1 MSRRVSIRVAT
12 DCSGIEAPIQA
23 LKQLKIKH
31 KHIFSSDIDPY
42 CRQSISANYSPDILY
57 DDMTSRDL
65 SDTPIDLYVCGFPC
79 QSFSMA
85 GRRKGM
91 TEKRGQIFWYC
102 LDVIEQ
108 KRPAVFVL
116 ENVKGLISID
126 EGKTFEKIIKSLE
139 NVGDNGNKL
148 YNVQWKVLNTKDYG
162 IPQNRE
168 RVFIVGT
175 RKDKRYHFSW
185 PSPKKMKPLDSFVDW
200 DDDVPKETVSSRVTY
215 MEKRVPK
222 DSIFIDLAFKQ
233 ATYPNSDRYTPS
245 VIRNGSLWC
254 VPLQRYANMS
264 ELLALQGFPRSFK
277 QVVSNSQLK
286 KQIGNSMSVCVLKE
300 IFKQLY
306 M

>member
-1 MSRRVSIRVAT
+1 MLRVAT

-42 CRQSISANYSPDILY
+42 CRESISANYNPEILY

-65 SDTPIDLYVCGFPC
+65 SDTPNIDLYVCGFPC

-91 TEKRGQIFWYC
+91 AEKRGQIFWHC

-116 ENVKGLISID
+116 ENVKGLVSID
-126 EGKTFEKIIKSLE
+126 EGETFKKIITSLE
-139 NVGDNGNKL
+139 NVGERC
-148 YNVQWKVLNTKDYG
+148 YHIQWKVLNTKDYG

-175 RKDKRYHFSW
+175 KKDKRYHFSW

-200 DDDVPKETVSSRVTY
+200 DDDVPKETVSKRVKY
-215 MEKRVPK
+215 MIKRVPT
-222 DSIFIDLAFKQ
+222 DSIFIDLAFKH
-233 ATYPNSDRYTPS
+233 ATYPNSDIYTPS

-254 VPLQRYANMS
+254 VPLQRYANIS

-286 KQIGNSMSVCVLKE
+286 KQIGNSISVCVLKS
-300 IFKQLY
+300 IFKKLY
-306 M
+306 LQ